1 MVLKNTTKIIGNY
14 MVELVDNMLMI
25 KDLKYNLLKAKAVS
39 PFEAEDKFEELC
51 IKLESKINERIAL
64 GLSV

>member
-14 MVELVDNMLMI
+14 MVELGDNILMI
-25 KDLKYNLLKAKAVS
+25 KDLKDNLLKAEAVR
-39 PFEAEDKFEELC
+39 PFEAEEKFKELC
-51 IKLESKINERIAL
+51 IKLESKIKERIAL